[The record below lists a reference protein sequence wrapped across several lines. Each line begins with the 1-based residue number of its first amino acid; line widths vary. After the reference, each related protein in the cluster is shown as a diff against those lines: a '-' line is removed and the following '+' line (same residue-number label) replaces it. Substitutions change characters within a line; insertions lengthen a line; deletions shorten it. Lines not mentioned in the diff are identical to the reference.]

1 MTIQEI
7 QEGIISEFE
16 VFDDWLAKYNYLIE
30 LGKKLPPLD
39 PKYKTEDNLIR
50 GCQLKVW
57 FHSIF
62 KDEKVFYNVDS
73 ASAITRGIIF
83 LLVRV
88 LSGQKPADIK
98 DADLYF
104 IDKIGLKDNF
114 SPSRA
119 NGLFKMARQMKADA
133 ALYEEKASVGESR

>member
-1 MTIQEI
+1 MTIQET
-7 QEGIISEFE
+7 QEEIISEFAI
-16 VFDDWLAKYNYLIE
+16 FDDWLAKYNHLIE

-62 KDEKVFYNVDS
+62 KDGKIFFDVDS
-73 ASAITRGIIF
+73 ASTITRGIIF
-83 LLVRV
+83 LLIRI
-88 LSGQKPADIK
+88 LSGQKPEEVK

-133 ALYEEKASVGESR
+133 ALYAGK